1 MPVLFRRDFGN
12 FTKEIIKYKMGE
24 SERYMDR
31 RLKKIT
37 LGDDNN
43 ALMAL
48 VGINALIFVSFGVI
62 QIIYYLTESSSTAFH
77 YEILRW
83 FIVPAKLS
91 SLATL
96 PWTVFTYMFVHV
108 GVIYTLITMVW
119 LWVFGSILQ
128 DLSGNSKIIP
138 VYIYGGIAGAVV
150 FVTTSYLVPSL
161 RDQVEY
167 SFMLGGNAGVMA
179 IAVATT
185 TLSPDYRLFRML
197 NGGIPIWI
205 LTLLYIVID
214 IAGSHGMAEQLAH
227 LGGCLVGFL
236 FIISLRNG
244 YDWSLWMNNLY
255 DWFMNLFNPDKPPR
269 QTEKIKEKV
278 FYNTHGQKPFIKRP
292 VITQQ
297 RIDEILDK
305 INQKGLTHLSE
316 EEKNILKKARE
327 TDF

>member
-1 MPVLFRRDFGN
+1 
-12 FTKEIIKYKMGE
+12 MGE

-37 LGDDNN
+37 IGDDNN

-48 VGINALIFVSFGVI
+48 IGINALIFISFGII
-62 QIIYYLTESSSTAFH
+62 QIIYYLTQSTSTAFH

-83 FIVPAKLS
+83 FIIPAKLS
-91 SLATL
+91 TLASF

-108 GVIYTLITMVW
+108 GVLYTVITLVW

-138 VYIYGGIAGAVV
+138 VYIYGGLAGAVV
-150 FVTTSYLVPSL
+150 FVATSYLVPSL
-161 RDQVEY
+161 KDQVEY

-185 TLSPDYRLFRML
+185 TLSPDYRLFKML
-197 NGGIPIWI
+197 NGGIPLWI
-205 LTLLYIVID
+205 LTLLYIIID
-214 IAGSHGMAEQLAH
+214 MTGSKGMATQLAH
-227 LGGCLVGFL
+227 LGGGMIGLL
-236 FIISLRNG
+236 FVFSLRRG
-244 YDWSLWMNNLY
+244 YDWGLWMNQLY
-255 DWFMNLFNPDKPPR
+255 NWFINLFDPDKPPHES
-269 QTEKIKEKV
+269 QKIKEKV
-278 FYNTHGQKPFIKRP
+278 FYNTRGQKPFIKRP

-305 INQKGLTHLSE
+305 INQKGFSHLTE